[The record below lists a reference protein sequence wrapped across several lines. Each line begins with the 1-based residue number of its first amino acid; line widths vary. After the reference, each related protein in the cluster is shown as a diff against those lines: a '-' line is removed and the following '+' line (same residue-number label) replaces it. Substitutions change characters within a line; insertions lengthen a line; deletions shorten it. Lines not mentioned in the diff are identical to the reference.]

1 MAALISGASTT
12 RDRSRDTG
20 LALVLVLLIAHMA
33 TGRDGFTTAALV
45 VLVVAMTVPLL
56 FRPASVVWFG
66 LSHLLGTV
74 MSKVLLAAVF
84 YLIVTPVGVVRRLLG
99 YDSLHLRAFK
109 RSDASVLR
117 PRNHVFVAGDLE
129 KPY

>member
-1 MAALISGASTT
+1 VTDPSTP

-20 LALVLVLLIAHMA
+20 LAMVLLLLIAHAA
-33 TGRDGFTTAALV
+33 TGRDGFTSAALI
-45 VLVVAMTVPLL
+45 VLVIAMTVPLV
-56 FRPASVVWFG
+56 FRPLSVAWFG
-66 LSHLLGTV
+66 FSHVLGAI

-99 YDSLHLRAFK
+99 HDSLRLRAFK
-109 RSDASVLR
+109 RSDVSVLHQR
-117 PRNHVFVAGDLE
+117 GHVFVAGDLD

>member
-1 MAALISGASTT
+1 MAVPLSSASTT

-20 LALVLVLLIAHMA
+20 LALVLILLIAHKA
-33 TGRDGFTTAALV
+33 TERDGFTTAALV

-84 YLIVTPVGVVRRLLG
+84 YLVVTPVGIVRRRFG
-99 YDSLHLRAFK
+99 
-109 RSDASVLR
+109 
-117 PRNHVFVAGDLE
+117 
-129 KPY
+129 